1 MVCGHVKHPFVWHGN
16 NMHAKQQNVFHFQ
29 SSFNTTDCIHVI
41 HTPML
46 NKSEKTTAL
55 RNYTLIDDKT
65 QTLVKP
71 HMVPF
76 LRLASRSMTRLINAE
91 SAMTCGCKWKPN
103 DSIRRAGEGL
113 KQGWL
118 RLLDVDKHRESHK
131 TSLMVVF
138 VPVKRL
144 VPLITKPVHGFSFRS
159 ATNTA
164 NFPNGK

>member
-1 MVCGHVKHPFVWHGN
+1 
-16 NMHAKQQNVFHFQ
+16 
-29 SSFNTTDCIHVI
+29 
-41 HTPML
+41 
-46 NKSEKTTAL
+46 
-55 RNYTLIDDKT
+55 
-65 QTLVKP
+65 
-71 HMVPF
+71 MVPF
-76 LRLASRSMTRLINAE
+76 LRLASRNMTLLINAE

-103 DSIRRAGEGL
+103 DSRAGEGL

-159 ATNTA
+159 DTNTA
-164 NFPNGK
+164 NFPNGR

>member
-1 MVCGHVKHPFVWHGN
+1 MATMCRPTN
-16 NMHAKQQNVFHFQ
+16 QQKVFHVQ
-29 SSFNTTDCIHVI
+29 CSFNTTDCIHFI

-55 RNYTLIDDKT
+55 RNYTLIDDET
-65 QTLVKP
+65 QTPVKP

-76 LRLASRSMTRLINAE
+76 LRLASRSMTLLINAE
-91 SAMTCGCKWKPN
+91 SAMTCGCKWNPN
-103 DSIRRAGEGL
+103 DSRAGEGL

-118 RLLDVDKHRESHK
+118 RLLDVDKHRESHN

-159 ATNTA
+159 DTNTA
-164 NFPNGK
+164 NFPNGR

>member
-1 MVCGHVKHPFVWHGN
+1 MAW
-16 NMHAKQQNVFHFQ
+16 QQCADLQINKRCFMFNVHSTQ
-29 SSFNTTDCIHVI
+29 LTASISFILPCSTN
-41 HTPML
+41 L
-46 NKSEKTTAL
+46 KKTTAL
-55 RNYTLIDDKT
+55 RNYTLIDDET
-65 QTLVKP
+65 QTPVKP

-76 LRLASRSMTRLINAE
+76 LRLASRSMTLLINTE

-164 NFPNGK
+164 NFPNGSSCT